1 MQFAAE
7 IKSGNVRQA
16 TFMNEGVR
24 RRPFRG
30 RDFSTGRGLTGGR
43 GGEYGG
49 ALFETHLFERNPDP
63 MKVSVENTGP
73 CRKLVKVEFS
83 GEEIQ
88 QEYNESLAVFAKHG
102 RVKGFRPGKAPVE
115 MIRRMYD
122 KQILEGLHEHLLA
135 RGFQQALKE
144 HKLETVAEY
153 DLQKSALKAGE
164 PFSFSLAVDVEPE
177 FELPAYKG
185 IEVDAKKVE
194 IADEAVAQAIDR
206 YLENMGKYEDLAEPR
221 PVKEGDMVAV
231 DYAATVDGKPMAEI
245 SEKAKGLAAGADFWV
260 IANEEYSFLPAF
272 GPQLVGMKIGDAKDV
287 PVTFDNQSPIE
298 ELRGRTAVFAAT
310 VKKIRARTKPA
321 MNEELFKSLG
331 VKDEAELRA
340 TFKTMLQGE
349 ADRQE
354 MSRRRNHLIDA
365 LMKNATLD
373 VPESEEHEESH
384 KIVYEMVE
392 ENTRRGV
399 PEQEIR
405 DNLAKISESAKTAA
419 KDRVK
424 LRYLLKRI
432 AREEKIEVA
441 DAEVAAVMNQ
451 YAARSGAKSVKE
463 WMQKAKLKEGEVRK
477 GLRADLLT
485 TKTIDALMGHA
496 KLTGDGAAKK

>member
-1 MQFAAE
+1 
-7 IKSGNVRQA
+7 
-16 TFMNEGVR
+16 
-24 RRPFRG
+24 
-30 RDFSTGRGLTGGR
+30 
-43 GGEYGG
+43 
-49 ALFETHLFERNPDP
+49 
-63 MKVSVENTGP
+63 MKVTVENAGP
-73 CRKLVKVEFS
+73 CRKSLKVEFS

-88 QEYNESLAVFAKHG
+88 KEYDESLAVFAQHG
-102 RVKGFRPGKAPVE
+102 RVKGFRPGKAPLE

-135 RGFQQALKE
+135 KGFQQALKE
-144 HKLETVAEY
+144 HKLNTVAEY
-153 DLQKSALKAGE
+153 DLQKSNLKAGE
-164 PFSFSLAVDVEPE
+164 PFSFSLAVDVEPD

-194 IADEAVAQAIDR
+194 ISDDAVTQALDR
-206 YLENMGKYEDLAEPR
+206 YLENMGKYEDLAEAR

-231 DYAATVDGKPMAEI
+231 DYTATVDGKPMAEV
-245 SEKAKGLAAGADFWV
+245 SEKAKGLATGADFWV

-272 GPQLVGMKIGDAKDV
+272 GPQLVGLKIGDAKDV
-287 PVTFDNQSPIE
+287 SVTFDGQSPIE
-298 ELRGRTAVFAAT
+298 ELRGKTAVFAST

-321 MNEELFKSLG
+321 LNDELFKQLG
-331 VKDEAELRA
+331 VKDEADLRA
-340 TFKTMLQGE
+340 TFKNMLQGE

-354 MSRRRNHLIDA
+354 MARRRNLLIES
-365 LMKNATLD
+365 LMKSAVLD
-373 VPESEEHEESH
+373 VPESEEHDESH
-384 KIVYEMVE
+384 RIVYEMVE

-405 DNLAKISESAKTAA
+405 DNIAKISESAKTAA

-432 AREEKIEVA
+432 AREEKIEA
-441 DAEVAAVMNQ
+441 TDAEVTALLNAH
-451 YAARSGAKSVKE
+451 ALRSGAKSVKE
-463 WMQKAKLKEGEVRK
+463 WLQRAKLKETEVRK

-496 KLTGDGAAKK
+496 KLTGAGAGETKK

>member
-1 MQFAAE
+1 M
-7 IKSGNVRQA
+7 NV
-16 TFMNEGVR
+16 T
-24 RRPFRG
+24 
-30 RDFSTGRGLTGGR
+30 
-43 GGEYGG
+43 
-49 ALFETHLFERNPDP
+49 
-63 MKVSVENTGP
+63 VENTGP
-73 CRKLVKVEFS
+73 CRKLLKVEFT

-88 QEYNESLAVFAKHG
+88 KEYDESLAVYARHG
-102 RVKGFRPGKAPVE
+102 RVKGFRPGKAPLE

-122 KQILEGLHEHLLA
+122 KQIVEGLHEHLLA
-135 RGFQQALKE
+135 MGFRQALKE
-144 HKLETVAEY
+144 HKLNAVAEY

-185 IEVDAKKVE
+185 IEVEAKKVE
-194 IADEAVAQAIDR
+194 IADAAVAQAIDR

-260 IANEEYSFLPAF
+260 IANKEYSFLPDF
-272 GPQLVGMKIGDAKDV
+272 GPQLVGLKVGDAKDV
-287 PVTFDNQSPIE
+287 AVAFDGQSPIE
-298 ELRGRTAVFAAT
+298 ELRGKSAVFAST

-321 MNEELFKSLG
+321 LDAELFKSLG

-340 TFKTMLQGE
+340 TFKNMLQGE

-354 MSRRRNHLIDA
+354 MARRRNHLIDS
-365 LMKNATLD
+365 LMKNAALD
-373 VPESEEHEESH
+373 VPESEAHDESH
-384 KIVYEMVE
+384 RIVYEMVE

-405 DNLAKISESAKTAA
+405 DNIGKISESAKTAA
-419 KDRVK
+419 KDRLK

-432 AREEKIEVA
+432 AREEKIEVS
-441 DAEVAAVMNQ
+441 DAEVTAVLNAQ
-451 YAARSGAKSVKE
+451 ALRSGAKTAKE
-463 WMQKAKLKEGEVRK
+463 WLQRAKLKEGEVRK

-496 KLTGDGAAKK
+496 KWTGAGAGEAKKEAGA

>member
-1 MQFAAE
+1 M
-7 IKSGNVRQA
+7 NV
-16 TFMNEGVR
+16 T
-24 RRPFRG
+24 
-30 RDFSTGRGLTGGR
+30 
-43 GGEYGG
+43 
-49 ALFETHLFERNPDP
+49 
-63 MKVSVENTGP
+63 VENTGP
-73 CRKLVKVEFS
+73 CRKLLKVEFT

-88 QEYNESLAVFAKHG
+88 KEYDESLAVYARHG
-102 RVKGFRPGKAPVE
+102 RVKGFRPGKAPLE

-122 KQILEGLHEHLLA
+122 KQIVEGLHEHLLA
-135 RGFQQALKE
+135 MGFRQALKE
-144 HKLETVAEY
+144 HKLNAVAEY

-185 IEVDAKKVE
+185 IEVEAKKVE
-194 IADEAVAQAIDR
+194 IADAAVAQAIDR

-260 IANEEYSFLPAF
+260 IANKEYSFLPDF
-272 GPQLVGMKIGDAKDV
+272 GPQLVGLKIGDSKDIAV
-287 PVTFDNQSPIE
+287 AFDGQSPIE
-298 ELRGRTAVFAAT
+298 ELRGKTAVFAST
-310 VKKIRARTKPA
+310 VKKIRARAKPA
-321 MNEELFKSLG
+321 MDAELFKSLG
-331 VKDEAELRA
+331 VKDEAELCA
-340 TFKTMLQGE
+340 TFKNMLQGE

-354 MSRRRNHLIDA
+354 MARRRNHLIDS
-365 LMKNATLD
+365 LMKNAALD
-373 VPESEEHEESH
+373 VPESEAHDESH
-384 KIVYEMVE
+384 RIVYEMVE

-405 DNLAKISESAKTAA
+405 DNIGKISESAKTAA
-419 KDRVK
+419 KDRLK

-432 AREEKIEVA
+432 AREEKIEVS
-441 DAEVAAVMNQ
+441 DAEVTAVLNAQ
-451 YAARSGAKSVKE
+451 ALRSGAKTAKE
-463 WMQKAKLKEGEVRK
+463 WLQRAKLKEGEVRK

-496 KLTGDGAAKK
+496 KWTGAGAGEAKKEAGA

>member
-1 MQFAAE
+1 
-7 IKSGNVRQA
+7 
-16 TFMNEGVR
+16 
-24 RRPFRG
+24 
-30 RDFSTGRGLTGGR
+30 
-43 GGEYGG
+43 
-49 ALFETHLFERNPDP
+49 
-63 MKVSVENTGP
+63 MKVTVENAGP
-73 CRKLVKVEFS
+73 CRKSLKVEFS

-88 QEYNESLAVFAKHG
+88 KEYDESLAMYAQHG
-102 RVKGFRPGKAPVE
+102 RVKGFRPGKAPLE

-135 RGFQQALKE
+135 KGFQQALKE
-144 HKLETVAEY
+144 HKLNTVAEY
-153 DLQKSALKAGE
+153 DLQKSNLKAGE
-164 PFSFSLAVDVEPE
+164 PFSFSLAVDVEPD

-194 IADEAVAQAIDR
+194 ITDDAVTQALDR
-206 YLENMGKYEDLAEPR
+206 YLENMGKYEDLAEAR

-231 DYAATVDGKPMAEI
+231 DYTATVDGKPMAEV

-272 GPQLVGMKIGDAKDV
+272 GPQLVGLKIGDAKDV
-287 PVTFDNQSPIE
+287 SVTFDGQSPIE
-298 ELRGRTAVFAAT
+298 ELRGKTAVFAST

-321 MNEELFKSLG
+321 LNEELFKQLG
-331 VKDEAELRA
+331 AKDEADLRA
-340 TFKTMLQGE
+340 TFKNMLQGE

-354 MSRRRNHLIDA
+354 MARRRNLLIES
-365 LMKNATLD
+365 LMKSAVLD
-373 VPESEEHEESH
+373 VPESEEHDESH
-384 KIVYEMVE
+384 RIVYEMVE

-405 DNLAKISESAKTAA
+405 DNIAKISESAKTAA

-432 AREEKIEVA
+432 AREEKIEA
-441 DAEVAAVMNQ
+441 TDAEVTVLLNAHAL
-451 YAARSGAKSVKE
+451 RSGAKSAKE
-463 WMQKAKLKEGEVRK
+463 WLQRAKLKETEVRK

-496 KLTGDGAAKK
+496 KLTGDGAGEKK

>member
-1 MQFAAE
+1 
-7 IKSGNVRQA
+7 
-16 TFMNEGVR
+16 
-24 RRPFRG
+24 
-30 RDFSTGRGLTGGR
+30 
-43 GGEYGG
+43 
-49 ALFETHLFERNPDP
+49 
-63 MKVSVENTGP
+63 MKVTVENAGP
-73 CRKLVKVEFS
+73 CRKSLKVEFS

-88 QEYNESLAVFAKHG
+88 KEYDESLAVFAQHG
-102 RVKGFRPGKAPVE
+102 RVKGFRPGKAPLE

-135 RGFQQALKE
+135 KGFQQALKE
-144 HKLETVAEY
+144 HKLNTVAEY
-153 DLQKSALKAGE
+153 DLQKSNLKAGE
-164 PFSFSLAVDVEPE
+164 PFSFSLAVDVEPD

-194 IADEAVAQAIDR
+194 ISDDAVTQALDR
-206 YLENMGKYEDLAEPR
+206 YLENMGKYEDLAEAR

-231 DYAATVDGKPMAEI
+231 DYTATVDGKPMAEV
-245 SEKAKGLAAGADFWV
+245 SEKAKGLATGADFWV

-272 GPQLVGMKIGDAKDV
+272 GPQLVGLKIGDAKDV
-287 PVTFDNQSPIE
+287 SVTFDGQSPIE
-298 ELRGRTAVFAAT
+298 ELRGKTAVFAST

-321 MNEELFKSLG
+321 LNDELFKQLG
-331 VKDEAELRA
+331 AKDEADLRA
-340 TFKTMLQGE
+340 TFKNMLQGE

-354 MSRRRNHLIDA
+354 MARRRNLLIES
-365 LMKNATLD
+365 LMKNAVLD
-373 VPESEEHEESH
+373 VPESEEHDESH
-384 KIVYEMVE
+384 RIVYEMVE

-405 DNLAKISESAKTAA
+405 DNIAKISESAKTAA

-432 AREEKIEVA
+432 AHEEKIEA
-441 DAEVAAVMNQ
+441 TDAEVTALLNAH
-451 YAARSGAKSVKE
+451 ALRSGAKSAKE
-463 WMQKAKLKEGEVRK
+463 WLQRAKLKETEVRK

-496 KLTGDGAAKK
+496 KLTGAGAGEQK

>member
-1 MQFAAE
+1 
-7 IKSGNVRQA
+7 
-16 TFMNEGVR
+16 
-24 RRPFRG
+24 
-30 RDFSTGRGLTGGR
+30 
-43 GGEYGG
+43 
-49 ALFETHLFERNPDP
+49 
-63 MKVSVENTGP
+63 MKVTVENAGP
-73 CRKLVKVEFS
+73 CRKSLKVEFS

-88 QEYNESLAVFAKHG
+88 KEYDESLAVYAQHG

-135 RGFQQALKE
+135 KGFQQALKE
-144 HKLETVAEY
+144 HKLNAVAEY
-153 DLQKSALKAGE
+153 DLQKSNLKAGE
-164 PFSFSLAVDVEPE
+164 PFSFSLAVDVEPD

-194 IADEAVAQAIDR
+194 ISDDAVTQALDR
-206 YLENMGKYEDLAEPR
+206 YLENMGKYEDLAEAR

-231 DYAATVDGKPMAEI
+231 DYTATVDGKPMAEI
-245 SEKAKGLAAGADFWV
+245 SDKAKGLAAGADFWV

-272 GPQLVGMKIGDAKDV
+272 GPQLVGLKIGDAKDV
-287 PVTFDNQSPIE
+287 SVTFDGQSPIE
-298 ELRGRTAVFAAT
+298 ELRGKTAVFAST

-321 MNEELFKSLG
+321 LNEELFKQLG
-331 VKDEAELRA
+331 AKDEADLRA
-340 TFKTMLQGE
+340 TFKNMLQGE

-354 MSRRRNHLIDA
+354 MSRRRNLLIES
-365 LMKNATLD
+365 LMKSAVLD
-373 VPESEEHEESH
+373 VPESEEHDESH
-384 KIVYEMVE
+384 RIVYEMVE

-405 DNLAKISESAKTAA
+405 DNIGKISESAKTAA

-432 AREEKIEVA
+432 AREEKIEA
-441 DAEVAAVMNQ
+441 TDAEVTALLNAH
-451 YAARSGAKSVKE
+451 ALRSGAKSAKE
-463 WMQKAKLKEGEVRK
+463 WLQRAKLKETEVRK

-496 KLTGDGAAKK
+496 KLTGAGAAQK

>member
-1 MQFAAE
+1 
-7 IKSGNVRQA
+7 
-16 TFMNEGVR
+16 
-24 RRPFRG
+24 
-30 RDFSTGRGLTGGR
+30 
-43 GGEYGG
+43 
-49 ALFETHLFERNPDP
+49 
-63 MKVSVENTGP
+63 MKVTVENAGP
-73 CRKLVKVEFS
+73 CRKSLKVEFS

-88 QEYNESLAVFAKHG
+88 KEYDESLAVFAQHG
-102 RVKGFRPGKAPVE
+102 RVKGFRPGKAPLE

-135 RGFQQALKE
+135 KGFQQALKE
-144 HKLETVAEY
+144 HKLNTVAEY
-153 DLQKSALKAGE
+153 DLQKSNLKAGE
-164 PFSFSLAVDVEPE
+164 PFSFSLAVDVEPD

-194 IADEAVAQAIDR
+194 ISDDAVTQSLDR
-206 YLENMGKYEDLAEPR
+206 YLENMGKYEDLAEAR

-231 DYAATVDGKPMAEI
+231 DYTATVDGKPMAEV
-245 SEKAKGLAAGADFWV
+245 SEKAKGLATGADFWV

-272 GPQLVGMKIGDAKDV
+272 GPQLVGLKIGDAKDV
-287 PVTFDNQSPIE
+287 SVTFDGQSPIE
-298 ELRGRTAVFAAT
+298 ELRGKTAVFAST

-321 MNEELFKSLG
+321 LNDELFKQLG
-331 VKDEAELRA
+331 AKDEADLRA
-340 TFKTMLQGE
+340 TFKNMLQGE

-354 MSRRRNHLIDA
+354 MARRRNLLIES
-365 LMKNATLD
+365 LMKNAVLD
-373 VPESEEHEESH
+373 VPESEEHDESH
-384 KIVYEMVE
+384 RIVYEMVE

-405 DNLAKISESAKTAA
+405 DNIAKISESAKTAA

-432 AREEKIEVA
+432 AREEKIEA
-441 DAEVAAVMNQ
+441 TDAEVTALLNAH
-451 YAARSGAKSVKE
+451 ALRSGAKSAKE
-463 WMQKAKLKEGEVRK
+463 WLQRAKLKETEVRK

-496 KLTGDGAAKK
+496 KLTGAGAGEQK

>member
-1 MQFAAE
+1 
-7 IKSGNVRQA
+7 
-16 TFMNEGVR
+16 
-24 RRPFRG
+24 
-30 RDFSTGRGLTGGR
+30 
-43 GGEYGG
+43 
-49 ALFETHLFERNPDP
+49 
-63 MKVSVENTGP
+63 MKVTVENAGP
-73 CRKLVKVEFS
+73 CRKSLKVEFS

-88 QEYNESLAVFAKHG
+88 KEYDESLAVFAQHG
-102 RVKGFRPGKAPVE
+102 RVKGFRPGKAPLE

-135 RGFQQALKE
+135 KGFQQALKE
-144 HKLETVAEY
+144 HKLNTVAEY
-153 DLQKSALKAGE
+153 DLQKSNLKAGE
-164 PFSFSLAVDVEPE
+164 PFSFSLAVDVEPD

-194 IADEAVAQAIDR
+194 ISDDAVTQALDR
-206 YLENMGKYEDLAEPR
+206 YLENMGKYEDLAEAR

-231 DYAATVDGKPMAEI
+231 DYTATVDGKPMAEV
-245 SEKAKGLAAGADFWV
+245 SEKAKGLATGADFWV

-272 GPQLVGMKIGDAKDV
+272 GPQLVGLKIGDAKDV
-287 PVTFDNQSPIE
+287 SVTFDGQSPIE
-298 ELRGRTAVFAAT
+298 ELRGKTAVFAST

-321 MNEELFKSLG
+321 LNDELFKQLG
-331 VKDEAELRA
+331 AKDEADLRA
-340 TFKTMLQGE
+340 TFKNMLQGE

-354 MSRRRNHLIDA
+354 MARRRNLLIES
-365 LMKNATLD
+365 LMKNAVLD
-373 VPESEEHEESH
+373 VPESEEHDESH
-384 KIVYEMVE
+384 RIVYEMVE

-405 DNLAKISESAKTAA
+405 DNIAKISESAKTAA

-432 AREEKIEVA
+432 AREEKIEA
-441 DAEVAAVMNQ
+441 TDAEVTALLNAH
-451 YAARSGAKSVKE
+451 ALRSGAKSAKE
-463 WMQKAKLKEGEVRK
+463 WLQRAKLKETEVRK

-496 KLTGDGAAKK
+496 KLTGAGAGEKK

>member
-1 MQFAAE
+1 
-7 IKSGNVRQA
+7 
-16 TFMNEGVR
+16 
-24 RRPFRG
+24 
-30 RDFSTGRGLTGGR
+30 
-43 GGEYGG
+43 
-49 ALFETHLFERNPDP
+49 
-63 MKVSVENTGP
+63 MKVTVENAGP
-73 CRKLVKVEFS
+73 CRKSLKVEFS

-88 QEYNESLAVFAKHG
+88 KEYDESLAVFAQHG
-102 RVKGFRPGKAPVE
+102 RVKGFRPGKAPLE

-135 RGFQQALKE
+135 KGFQQALKE
-144 HKLETVAEY
+144 HKLNTVAEY
-153 DLQKSALKAGE
+153 DLQKSNLKAGE
-164 PFSFSLAVDVEPE
+164 PFSFSLAVDVEPD

-194 IADEAVAQAIDR
+194 ISDDAVTQSLDR
-206 YLENMGKYEDLAEPR
+206 YLENMGKYEDLAEAR

-231 DYAATVDGKPMAEI
+231 DYTATVDGKPMAEV
-245 SEKAKGLAAGADFWV
+245 SEKAKGLATGADFWV

-272 GPQLVGMKIGDAKDV
+272 GPQLVGLKIGDAKDV
-287 PVTFDNQSPIE
+287 SVTFDGQSPIE
-298 ELRGRTAVFAAT
+298 ELRGKTAVFAST

-321 MNEELFKSLG
+321 LNDELFKQLG
-331 VKDEAELRA
+331 AKDEADLRA
-340 TFKTMLQGE
+340 TFKNMLQGE

-354 MSRRRNHLIDA
+354 MARRRNLLIES
-365 LMKNATLD
+365 LMKNAVLD
-373 VPESEEHEESH
+373 VPESEEHDESH
-384 KIVYEMVE
+384 RIVYEMVE

-405 DNLAKISESAKTAA
+405 DNIAKISESAKTAA

-432 AREEKIEVA
+432 AREEKIEA
-441 DAEVAAVMNQ
+441 TDAEVTALLNAH
-451 YAARSGAKSVKE
+451 ALRSGAKSAKE
-463 WMQKAKLKEGEVRK
+463 WLQRAKLKETEVRK

-496 KLTGDGAAKK
+496 KLTGAGAGEKK